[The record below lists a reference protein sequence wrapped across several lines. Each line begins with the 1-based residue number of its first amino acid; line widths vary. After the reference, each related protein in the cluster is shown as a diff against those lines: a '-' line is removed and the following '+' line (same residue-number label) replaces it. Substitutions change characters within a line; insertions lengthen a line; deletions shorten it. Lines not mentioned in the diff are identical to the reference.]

1 MPSFLLDKSVARRIV
16 EALYHL
22 DDLSP
27 EEELVLGLWR
37 QLQVERARL
46 FIPVGALHIL
56 QRFEQLIEV
65 RTFLAT
71 VEPLE
76 SSRYLKRW
84 ARRLREYNFTR
95 EDALVLAL
103 ATYGTDSEGDILGV
117 EALITLDQPFLN
129 NFQAHRAELQS
140 RLAAM
145 TNGLPEPYSNARLPV
160 VRHPEE
166 LVHSAPAHFHL

>member
-22 DDLSP
+22 DNLSP

-56 QRFEQLIEV
+56 QRFERLVEV

-76 SSRYLKRW
+76 SSRYVKRW
-84 ARRLREYNFTR
+84 ARRLRGYGFTR

-103 ATYGTDSEGDILGV
+103 AAYGTDSEGNILGV
-117 EALITLDQPFLN
+117 DALITLDRPFFN
-129 NFQAHRAELQS
+129 NFRARQAKLQS

-145 TNGLPEPYSNARLPV
+145 TDGLQEPYSNARLPIV
-160 VRHPEE
+160 QHPEE
-166 LVHSAPAHFHL
+166 LVHSASAHFRR

>member
-1 MPSFLLDKSVARRIV
+1 MPSFLLDKSVARRII

-27 EEELVLGLWR
+27 EEEMVLDLWR
-37 QLQVERARL
+37 KLQAEEARL

-76 SSRYLKRW
+76 SGRYVKRW
-84 ARRLREYNFTR
+84 ARRLREYGFTR

-103 ATYGTDSEGDILGV
+103 ATYGTDSTGGILGV
-117 EALITLDQPFLN
+117 DVLITLDRSFLN
-129 NFQAHRAELQS
+129 NFEIHRVELQS

-145 TNGLPEPYSNARLPV
+145 TDGFAAPYHNARLPAMGIL
-160 VRHPEE
+160 ED
-166 LVHSAPAHFHL
+166 LVHLA

>member
-16 EALYHL
+16 EALCHL
-22 DDLSP
+22 DNLTP

-37 QLQVERARL
+37 QLQIEEARL

-76 SSRYLKRW
+76 SSRYVKRW
-84 ARRLREYNFTR
+84 ARRLREYGFTR

-103 ATYGTDSEGDILGV
+103 ATYGTDSEGNILGV
-117 EALITLDQPFLN
+117 DALITLDQPFLN
-129 NFQAHRAELQS
+129 NFHAHQAELQS
-140 RLAAM
+140 RLGSM
-145 TNGLPEPYSNARLPV
+145 TDGLLEPYSNARLPV
-160 VRHPEE
+160 VQHSKE
-166 LVHSAPAHFHL
+166 LFHSAPAHFRH

>member
-16 EALYHL
+16 EALGHL
-22 DDLSP
+22 DNLSP
-27 EEELVLGLWR
+27 EEELVLDLWR
-37 QLQVERARL
+37 QLQVEEARL

-56 QRFEQLIEV
+56 QRFERLIEV

-76 SSRYLKRW
+76 SSRYVKRW
-84 ARRLREYNFTR
+84 ARRLREYGFTR

-103 ATYGTDSEGDILGV
+103 ATYGTDSIGGILGV
-117 EALITLDQPFLN
+117 DTLITLDRPFFN
-129 NFQAHRAELQS
+129 NFQTHRAELQS

-145 TNGLPEPYSNARLPV
+145 TDGLPEPYSNARLPV
-160 VRHPEE
+160 VQHPEE
-166 LVHSAPAHFHL
+166 LVHSAPAHFRH